1 MADKDVAVKDYIAG
15 MSYKDIADKY
25 NISESA
31 VKSWASRYWNKD
43 NKIKAERKKAK
54 YRNRNE
60 KKVAT
65 EKENK
70 KVAKSRKKK
79 KKGAPKGNIN
89 ALGSGAPKGNHNA
102 LKHGGYSSIYWDTLD
117 ETEKAMLEEQA
128 EDDEETQLKNQIAL
142 YTVRERRLLQAIRNM
157 KERASASDDV
167 EVYSSV
173 SLSKENNKLTPTMA
187 SKNYEKIEIAVL
199 RLERELSSVQRNK
212 TGAINALINLRTIS
226 GENKDE
232 LLDDFLTAVIGDD
245 EEE

>member
-60 KKVAT
+60 KKVAN

-199 RLERELSSVQRNK
+199 RLERELSSIQRNK

-232 LLDDFLTAVIGDD
+232 LLDDFLTAVIDD

>member
-43 NKIKAERKKAK
+43 NKIKAERKKSK
-54 YRNRNE
+54 YRKRNE

-232 LLDDFLTAVIGDD
+232 LLDDFLTAVIDD